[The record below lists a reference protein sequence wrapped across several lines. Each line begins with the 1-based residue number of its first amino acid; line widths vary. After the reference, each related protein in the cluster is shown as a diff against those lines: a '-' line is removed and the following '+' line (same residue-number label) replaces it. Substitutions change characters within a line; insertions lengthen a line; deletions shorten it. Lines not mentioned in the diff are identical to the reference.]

1 MTSCKLKKVKEKYS
15 IQPEMSIFSLKHT
28 GLVLDLLRE
37 RQLKRNVLRS
47 PHIDKEGRVGVMFGG
62 TINKRKYVVKIKT

>member
-15 IQPEMSIFSLKHT
+15 IQPEMSIFSQKHT

-47 PHIDKEGRVGVMFGG
+47 PHIDKEISM
-62 TINKRKYVVKIKT
+62 